1 MAYVLLV
8 NSDNTIST
16 TNRER
21 IMQRSKLVD
30 DLWFLVPQK
39 YKGYDMSDFTVM
51 LEYILPCSRKYVTE
65 ILTLDDEM
73 YEDALRYKLP
83 IDTCLSSEPGDI
95 EIQLTFALAEIDSDG
110 KTIQRVRKT
119 STNVIT
125 IVPIAAWSDIIPDS
139 ALSALDQRIIKV
151 DAQLK
156 ELEEVS
162 AVLNDSKADNIKYN
176 AIDGGLQLTA
186 NGKEIG
192 TKVTIKSCDCDP
204 EEGVPIVDIDDASGI
219 IDTDDNDIVEF

>member
-8 NSDNTIST
+8 NNDNTISI

-30 DLWFLVPQK
+30 DLWFLVPQE
-39 YKGYDMSDFTVM
+39 YKGYDMSEFTVM
-51 LEYILPCSRKYVTE
+51 LEYILPVSRKYVTE
-65 ILTLDDEM
+65 ILTLDDEP

-83 IDTCLSSEPGDI
+83 IDTCLTSEPGDI
-95 EIQLTFALAEIDSDG
+95 EIQLTFALADVNADG
-110 KTIQRVRKT
+110 KPIQRVRKT
-119 STNVIT
+119 STNTIT

-139 ALSALDQRIIKV
+139 ALSALDQRLIKM

-156 ELEEVS
+156 ELEETS
-162 AVLNDSKADNIKYN
+162 AVLSDSKADSLKYN
-176 AIDGGLQLTA
+176 AADGGLQLTA

-204 EEGVPIVDIDDASGI
+204 EEGVPVVDIDD
-219 IDTDDNDIVEF
+219 IVEF